1 MLLMTKHVGNKKVD
15 KYIIEGDDLI
25 ANADVMLDLFQVTQ
39 PRLVQLVK
47 EKVAVKFG
55 TGRYDLCTSVRNYVL
70 FLRART
76 MPNSM
81 SKNIDYH
88 EERARLTKMQADKAE
103 MEVEELA
110 GSLAKVE
117 DVVKQW
123 ESILMD
129 VKGKLLSIPSKLATI
144 VCDEDNPAVIQDLI
158 DNYIREALLEL
169 SIYEGTSEHTP
180 SIDTSNA
187 GDETTTEADHI

>member
-1 MLLMTKHVGNKKVD
+1 MANHPGNKKVD
-15 KYIIEGDDLI
+15 KYTIEGDDLI
-25 ANADVMLDLFQVTQ
+25 ANADVMLDVFQVTQ

-55 TGRYDLCTSVRNYVL
+55 TGKYDLCTSVRNYVL
-70 FLRART
+70 FLRARA

-144 VCDEDNPAVIQDLI
+144 VADEDNPAVIQDLI
-158 DNYIREALLEL
+158 DDYIREALLEL
-169 SIYEGTSEHTP
+169 SMYEGTSEHTP

-187 GDETTTEADHI
+187 GDEAATEADHI

>member
-1 MLLMTKHVGNKKVD
+1 MTKHVGNKKVD

>member
-1 MLLMTKHVGNKKVD
+1 MANHPGNKKVD
-15 KYIIEGDDLI
+15 KFTIEGDDLI
-25 ANADVMLDLFQVTQ
+25 CNADVMLDVFQCTQ

-144 VCDEDNPAVIQDLI
+144 IVDEDNPAVIQDLM

-169 SIYEGTSEHTP
+169 SMYEGTSQYTP
-180 SIDTSNA
+180 SIDSSDA
-187 GDETTTEADHI
+187 GDEATTETDSIGMG